1 MRVYS
6 FIGAA
11 WVQQGG
17 DIDGEAAGDQS
28 GVSVSL
34 SSNGTVVSV
43 NADIAHGHSTNRGW
57 VGR

>member
-17 DIDGEAAGDQS
+17 DIDGEAANDNS
-28 GVSVSL
+28 GYSVSL
-34 SSNGTVVSV
+34 SSDGTVVSV

>member
-17 DIDGEAAGDQS
+17 DIDGEAANDES
-28 GVSVSL
+28 GSSVSL
-34 SSNGTVVSV
+34 SSDGTVVSM
-43 NADIAHGHSTNRGW
+43 NAGIEHGHSTNRGW

>member
-17 DIDGEAAGDQS
+17 DIDGEAANDYS
-28 GVSVSL
+28 GYSVSL
-34 SSNGTVVSV
+34 SSDGTVVSV
-43 NADIAHGHSTNRGW
+43 NVDIAHGHSTNRGW